1 MLSRYRK
8 KSNNSKEKIG
18 LPPGSLKLVGESTI
32 KPTIEFIQYN
42 IANCSVEKVEHVA
55 DIHLNKHIDYIN
67 WIKITGINVQLI
79 EELGKKFHFHNL
91 MLEDILNT
99 EQRPKTDDFKDYIY
113 FVLKKHVYSG
123 DIISTQQISF
133 ILGDNYV
140 ISIEEQTSDLFN
152 PIIDRIRN
160 NKGYVRT
167 NKTDYLLY
175 ALVDITIDHYFSL
188 IELLDERIEKA
199 RELSIQV
206 LDNNKPL
213 VALRML
219 KDDLNYLRKYI
230 LPTKEAVYK
239 LERLETKLIG
249 ENTDKFLRDLYDH
262 INIISENL
270 ELYKDTVIGIRE
282 DYISNVNLKMNNVIQ
297 LLTIVSSVFIPLT
310 FIVGVYGMNFKYMPE
325 LEYKYGYFIV
335 IGAMIIL
342 ALLLLLYYKIKKW
355 V

>member
-1 MLSRYRK
+1 MLDKIIRK
-8 KSNNSKEKIG
+8 KKSRKDKIG
-18 LPPGSLKLVGESTI
+18 LPPGTLQLVGDATS

-42 IANCSVEKVEHVA
+42 IANYSIGSLN
-55 DIHLNKHIDYIN
+55 DIASIQLNKHIDYVN
-67 WIKITGINVQLI
+67 WIKITGINVQVI
-79 EELGKKFHFHNL
+79 EDLGKKFHFHNL

-113 FVLKKHVYSG
+113 FVLKKHTYHQ

-133 ILGDNYV
+133 ILGDNFV
-140 ISIEEQTSDLFN
+140 ISIEEEASDLFL
-152 PIIDRIRN
+152 PVIDRIKN
-160 NKGYVRT
+160 SKGYVRT

-175 ALVDITIDHYFSL
+175 ALVDVTIDNYFSL

-213 VALRML
+213 IALRML

-239 LERLETKLIG
+239 LERLETNLIG
-249 ENTDKFLRDLYDH
+249 ENTDKFLRDLFDH

-335 IGAMIIL
+335 VGAMTVLAII
-342 ALLLLLYYKIKKW
+342 LLLYYKIKKW